1 MKTGSCSFS
10 YPLSFFLQF
19 STIKENCKSGRKAE
33 RKDSLAYFTYGAIVV
48 GSQEIS
54 LKIYEI
60 SKDKGIRQI
69 DYVTQYLDIS
79 KVAYGGEKIST
90 EQVEKI
96 CEVLL
101 GFKNK
106 LAEYQVKKVE
116 CMATSAIR
124 IVKNREMV
132 VHQIKLRTG
141 FDLKVPSNSEMRLL
155 MYKGITLK
163 GEFHKLVQ
171 KKTAILDIGSNTVQI
186 SLFDKQVLHVTQN
199 IRIGALRTQNAL
211 SEVEKSSLEYAS
223 IMEEYINY
231 EINTFRSIYLK
242 EKAIKHVIAIGDSS
256 LTWGKIAPEL
266 NITEYLTKEQ
276 VDYIYKK
283 LRRATSKQLAIEY
296 GISYEA
302 ARLLIPSI
310 IIYKIFLSQSKAD
323 MIWLTKTNLCDGM
336 AVDFGERTEQ
346 LVPLHD
352 FDEDI
357 VAAAKNMAK
366 RYRYNKEHTNF
377 ITKLALE
384 IFDHTKRYHGLG
396 KRERLLLQ
404 LACILHECGKFVN
417 MNEPG
422 INGYQLIMSTEIIGL
437 SHRERKMLALIV
449 YHNTKELP
457 TYEEMHADEAEEY
470 LLVAKLTA
478 ILRLSNVL
486 DRSHTQ
492 KLAGCS
498 VKRKEHELWICYE
511 SSKDITLE
519 RSLLKPKAEF
529 FEEIYGL
536 KIRLGKRD

>member
-1 MKTGSCSFS
+1 M
-10 YPLSFFLQF
+10 
-19 STIKENCKSGRKAE
+19 
-33 RKDSLAYFTYGAIVV
+33 AYFTYGAIVV

-60 SKDKGIRQI
+60 SSKIGIHQI

-79 KVAYGGEKIST
+79 KVAYRGDKISV
-90 EQVEKI
+90 EQVEQI
-96 CEVLL
+96 CETLMR
-101 GFKNK
+101 FKDK
-106 LAEYQVKKVE
+106 LAEYSVKEVE

-124 IVKNREMV
+124 TVKNREMV

-163 GEFHKLVQ
+163 GEFHNIIQ
-171 KKTAILDIGSNTVQI
+171 KNTAILDIGSNTLQI
-186 SLFDKQVLHVTQN
+186 SLFDKQVLNVTQN

-211 SEVEKSSLEYAS
+211 SAVEKSSLEYVA

-231 EINTFRSIYLK
+231 EINTFKSIYLK
-242 EKAIKHVIAIGDSS
+242 EKAIKNVIAIGDSS
-256 LTWGKIAPEL
+256 QTWSKIAPEL

-296 GISYEA
+296 GISFEA
-302 ARLLIPSI
+302 ARLLMPSI
-310 IIYKIFLSQSKAD
+310 IIYKIFLNQSKAD

-336 AVDFGERTEQ
+336 AVDYAERTGK
-346 LVPLHD
+346 VTPLHD
-352 FDEDI
+352 FDQDI

-366 RYRYNKEHTNF
+366 RYRYNKTHTAF
-377 ITKLALE
+377 ITQLALD

-404 LACILHECGKFVN
+404 LACLLHECGKFVN

-437 SHRERKMLALIV
+437 SHKERRLVALIV
-449 YHNTKELP
+449 YHNTVELP
-457 TYEEMHADEAEEY
+457 SYEEMHAHETEEY

-478 ILRLSNVL
+478 ILRLANVM

-492 KLAGCS
+492 KLSGCT
-498 VKRKEHELWICYE
+498 VTRKGNELIITGE
-511 SSKDITLE
+511 TPNDITLE
-519 RSLLKPKAEF
+519 HSLLKPKADF

-536 KIRLGKRD
+536 KIVVRQKRGF